1 MHARTLMIVSAALT
15 IATSVAAEPPKL
27 EAREANPPV
36 SRPAPVI
43 LASADQV
50 QSPAPT
56 NPEQAQPPVK
66 RPRVGRVTTCRCA
79 DQVPQ

>member
-1 MHARTLMIVSAALT
+1 MRARTLMVAAVVLIV
-15 IATSVAAEPPKL
+15 ATSVAAEPAKP
-27 EAREANPPV
+27 EAREAKPPV

-50 QSPAPT
+50 QPPAPAT
-56 NPEQAQPPVK
+56 PQAQPTVK
-66 RPRVGRVTTCRCA
+66 RPRLGRVTTCRCA